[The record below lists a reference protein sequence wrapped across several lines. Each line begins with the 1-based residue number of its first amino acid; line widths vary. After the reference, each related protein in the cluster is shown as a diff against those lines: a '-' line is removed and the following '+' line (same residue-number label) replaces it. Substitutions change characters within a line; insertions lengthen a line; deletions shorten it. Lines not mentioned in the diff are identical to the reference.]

1 MIHLL
6 KLLICIIVFIMW
18 VLFCFFVCSETDN
31 TYQPDKWTD
40 ISCRAFYSAMF
51 FGVLGFGVMLWK
63 IKLKRK
69 APFIPCGEG
78 ENICNCKNAKECGYL
93 PLLNYEQKQ
102 PI

>member
-1 MIHLL
+1 
-6 KLLICIIVFIMW
+6 
-18 VLFCFFVCSETDN
+18 
-31 TYQPDKWTD
+31 
-40 ISCRAFYSAMF
+40 MF